1 MKILLDTNVL
11 ISAFVFGGK
20 AGQLLEKLFES
31 DFELLVSDY
40 VNKEFHDKLNE
51 KMARQGFK
59 SLRIVSNFA
68 VFILFK
74 FRYDKCASARSKRQ
88 PHVKRRYDA

>member
-11 ISAFVFGGK
+11 ISAFVFGSK

-31 DFELLVSDY
+31 DFKLLVSDY

-51 KMARQGFK
+51 KVARQGFK

-74 FRYDKCASARSKRQ
+74 F
-88 PHVKRRYDA
+88 